1 MKGRRIP
8 DGEWFEWL
16 DRDELRPGD
25 YGRMLIDK
33 GDPRSASRWFNVTP
47 DGELGILKHDDGS
60 GQPFHQV
67 VEHHDGTIS
76 VYPSIQ
82 GRVYDSE
89 NVTQG
94 GVIGTTA
101 GWHGWLERGMWRQ
114 A

>member
-8 DGEWFEWL
+8 DNEWFAWL
-16 DRDELRPGD
+16 DRGDLQPGD
-25 YGRMLIDK
+25 YGRMTYGS

-47 DGELGILKHDDGS
+47 DGEMGVLKHDDGS

-76 VYPSIQ
+76 VHPSIQ
-82 GRVYDSE
+82 GRVHERVEGAGPISSA
-89 NVTQG
+89 G
-94 GVIGTTA
+94 
-101 GWHGWLERGMWRQ
+101 GWHGWLECGVWKS